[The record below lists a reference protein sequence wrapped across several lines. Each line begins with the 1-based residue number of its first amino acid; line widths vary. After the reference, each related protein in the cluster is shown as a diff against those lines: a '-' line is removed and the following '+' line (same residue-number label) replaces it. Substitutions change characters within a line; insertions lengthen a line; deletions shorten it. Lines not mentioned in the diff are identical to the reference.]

1 MLGDRGTKLSKNFHS
16 NIDPVFKL
24 FFGVIKIE
32 FDESDLISDLDGPLI
47 LSNKNDNNNFADLMR
62 DCNKSYTSFF
72 FNLT

>member
-1 MLGDRGTKLSKNFHS
+1 LEYIFLRKRNLR
-16 NIDPVFKL
+16 
-24 FFGVIKIE
+24 IKIE

-47 LSNKNDNNNFADLMR
+47 LSKKNDNNNFADLMR